1 MMRACSVL
9 VVVAV
14 VAACAPS
21 RTAVHAPVRRA
32 TPDARVPLAIDEL
45 LKRPLDLDAA
55 VRIAIVNNRHLQAE
69 YENLWVAAADIA
81 EATVLAPL
89 EVDFSY
95 ARDLDGEG
103 GEIEFDAVQDILGLL
118 LMPQRRGAAKA
129 ELAAAQAR
137 AVEATI
143 ALAMEVEIA
152 FYDLVA
158 AQQSLEL
165 HQTAFDAANASA
177 EIIERMH
184 AAGNATDL
192 ELARERQQR
201 ENERIEVARAE
212 GEIEVRR
219 ETVNRLLGLSGN
231 DTNWTVAARLPEI
244 PEQAPELDD
253 LEQNAIVENLALEAL
268 RHEAD
273 AARSR
278 RGIARARTFLPELGV
293 GVAVGRED
301 EEDWHVGPAVRIALP
316 LFDQQ
321 QGARTRARAE
331 QRKAEFEL
339 TATAV
344 DVRALARAARQT
356 VLVAYGEAL
365 HLRDVVLPLGQ
376 EVLDETLKQYN
387 AMNATSFELLSARR
401 DLVDAGQQ
409 YIDALRRYWTGVAK
423 VAALRRGV
431 APPHDKGEDVE

>member
-1 MMRACSVL
+1 MRRCALLLVL
-9 VVVAV
+9 VG
-14 VAACAPS
+14 ACVPS
-21 RTAVHAPVRRA
+21 RATVHAPVRRA
-32 TPDARVPLAIDEL
+32 TPDARVPVAIDEL
-45 LKRPLDLDAA
+45 LKKPLDLDAA
-55 VRIAIVNNRHLQAE
+55 VRIAIANNAHLQAE
-69 YENLWVAAADIA
+69 YENLGIAAAGIA

-95 ARDLDGEG
+95 ARDLDGQG

-129 ELAAAQAR
+129 ELAATQAR
-137 AVEATI
+137 AVDATI
-143 ALAMEVEIA
+143 ALAAKVEIA

-165 HQTAFDAANASA
+165 HQTAFDAASASA
-177 EIIERMH
+177 EIVERMH
-184 AAGNATDL
+184 VAGNATDL

-219 ETVNRLLGLSGN
+219 EAINRLLGLSGA
-231 DTNWTVAARLPEI
+231 DTNWSVAARLPDVPDE
-244 PEQAPELDD
+244 APALDD
-253 LEQNAIVENLALEAL
+253 LEQNAVAENLELEAL

-301 EEDWHVGPAVRIALP
+301 EEDWHVGPAIRIALP
-316 LFDQQ
+316 IFDQQ
-321 QGARTRARAE
+321 QGPRTRAKHE

-356 VLVAYGEAL
+356 VLVAHGEAV

-387 AMNATSFELLSARR
+387 AMNATSFELLSAKR

-409 YIDALRRYWTGVAK
+409 YIDALRRYWVA
-423 VAALRRGV
+423 VAEVTALRRGV
-431 APPHDKGEDVE
+431 ALHHDDEEDQE